1 MELERKIKRV
11 PYRNLHNDKKHM
23 VKISNEVFW
32 NITNGHCFKVYCY
45 LCSMYDPKF
54 ELATVT
60 LKQIAEDT
68 CIGRTT
74 VRNSINWLEENGYIE
89 RIKIHEDNRNSYRIF
104 H

>member
-1 MELERKIKRV
+1 
-11 PYRNLHNDKKHM
+11 M
-23 VKISNEVFW
+23 VDTTF
-32 NITNGHCFKVYCY
+32 FKNKG
-45 LCSMYDPKF
+45 PF
-54 ELATVT
+54 T